1 MIVAVCQ
8 MEVEAKKP
16 RANYERAL
24 RMLENAKGAKVALF
38 GEMTIPGYMVG
49 DLWENP
55 TFIEECDYYTNL
67 LIKNAQRIG
76 ISIIFG
82 TVSHSANSMQGE
94 DGREQKYNAAIC
106 ANSFG
111 CVEEYHKCNLP
122 NYREFDDKRY
132 FTAGSPADLFVE
144 KCNNETAFSTTI
156 CEDGW
161 DDDYAFKPIRDAKQL
176 RLTDSWLDKNPD
188 HIHVNLSCS
197 PYTVGKN
204 GARNRRFAK
213 HSKGFTALCYVNC
226 VGIQN
231 NGKGVFTFDGS
242 STLYKDGE
250 VLGALPPLEE
260 CVGFFSVDNG
270 KVTLGKGPWLIEQRD
285 PSMAEVLVYGT
296 RKFLEQNGLKRVV
309 IGLSGGIDSAL
320 SAMIH
325 VNAIGKENV
334 VLVNMPTQYNSG
346 TTKGIAAEIAKNLG
360 CPYMVI
366 PVWELCQSIS
376 TSLTLP
382 FKDLYIR
389 GSAGGIEVDES
400 NALYPLA
407 QMYKEDSENIA
418 ARMRGAGIQAALA
431 AGIGGV
437 FPCNGNKSE
446 ITVGYCTLGGDHM
459 GYLAPIGDL
468 WKSEV
473 YDVSRELSN
482 SMGGILPDSIF
493 TLKPSA
499 ELSDNQDINQG
510 KGDPFIYWYHDALF
524 SNWMEPWVRGDI
536 YTAAKAFADGS
547 YDGLLKYLGIRDDEK
562 RILLQKELPTPTAV
576 LQDMERWW
584 KLFTGMAVV
593 KRVQSTPVLVLK
605 RRSYGFDF
613 RESLGGGE
621 LPHKYLDLVKEI
633 LS

>member
-1 MIVAVCQ
+1 

-24 RMLENAKGAKVALF
+24 NMLENAKGANVALF
-38 GEMTIPGYMVG
+38 GEMAIPGYMVG
-49 DLWENP
+49 DLWESP
-55 TFIEECDYYTNL
+55 TFLEECDYYTNL
-67 LIKNAQRIG
+67 LILKAQCMG

-82 TVSHSANSMQGE
+82 TVSHNACCITGE
-94 DGREQKYNAAIC
+94 DGRDQKYNAAIC
-106 ANSFG
+106 ADSYG

-132 FTAGSPADLFVE
+132 FTAGCPADLFVA

-161 DDDYAFKPIRDAKQL
+161 DDDYEFKPIREARKL
-176 RLTDSWLDKNPD
+176 RLTDSWLEKNPD

-197 PYTVGKN
+197 PYTAGKN

-213 HSKGFTALCYVNC
+213 HSNGFTALCYVNC

-270 KVTLGKGPWLIEQRD
+270 KVTLGKGPWLKEQRD
-285 PSMAEVLVYGT
+285 PSLAEVLVYGT
-296 RKFLEQNGLKRVV
+296 SKFLEQNGLKRVV

-325 VNAIGKENV
+325 VRALGNENV
-334 VLVNMPTQYNSG
+334 VLVNMPTQYNSD
-346 TTKGIAAEIAKNLG
+346 TTKSIAADIAKNLG
-360 CPYMVI
+360 CPYMVAPI
-366 PVWELCQSIS
+366 VNMCNDLRM
-376 TSLTLP
+376 SLSNSLRTALRCP
-382 FKDLYIR
+382 TYLYT
-389 GSAGGIEVDES
+389 
-400 NALYPLA
+400 
-407 QMYKEDSENIA
+407 EDSENIA
-418 ARMRGAGIQAALA
+418 ARLRGSGIQAALA

-437 FPCNGNKSE
+437 FPSNGNKSE
-446 ITVGYCTLGGDHM
+446 ITVGYCTMGGDHM
-459 GYLAPIGDL
+459 GYLAPLGDL

-473 YDVSRELSN
+473 YEVSRELSN
-482 SMGGILPDSIF
+482 SMGGILPESIF

-499 ELSDNQDINQG
+499 ELSDSHNINQG

-524 SNWMEPWVRGDI
+524 SNWMEPWIRGDI
-536 YTAAKAFADGS
+536 YTAAKAFIEGS
-547 YDGLLKYLGIRDDEK
+547 YDGLLGYLGISGDEK
-562 RILLQKELPTPTAV
+562 RVLLQKEFPTPKAI
-576 LQDMERWW
+576 LADMERWW

-593 KRVQSTPVLVLK
+593 KRVQSPPVLVLK

-621 LPHKYLDLVKEI
+621 LPHQYLDLTMGI
-633 LS
+633 LQ